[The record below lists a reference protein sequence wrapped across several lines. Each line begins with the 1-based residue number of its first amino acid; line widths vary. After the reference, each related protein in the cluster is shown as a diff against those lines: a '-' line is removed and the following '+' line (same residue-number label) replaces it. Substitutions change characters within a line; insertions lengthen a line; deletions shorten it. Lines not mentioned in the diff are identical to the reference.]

1 MRISNFNE
9 YQLCINVCV
18 FSLDWYVLP
27 YDIINYTNVHFSQII
42 SNVFVLWN
50 ILYRNCSFYGFNPIL
65 VKLIQE
71 SLNVAILHVNISF
84 TCIINVLWWKAFAC
98 DFHFRD
104 HSCFY
109 IFVFFD
115 LTTTCTFALLKGS
128 CSKIREYNKLY
139 WTHVAFA
146 FLHTLIVRSYVSIF
160 SSSFSLK

>member
-42 SNVFVLWN
+42 SNVFMLWN

-65 VKLIQE
+65 LKLIQE
-71 SLNVAILHVNISF
+71 SNNVAIFYVNISSI
-84 TCIINVLWWKAFAC
+84 CILNVLWWKGFAC
-98 DFHFRD
+98 DFHFKD

-109 IFVFFD
+109 IFIFFD

-128 CSKIREYNKLY
+128 CSKLREYNKLY
-139 WTHVAFA
+139 WTHAAFA

>member
-50 ILYRNCSFYGFNPIL
+50 ILYRNYSFYVLTLFCYNLFRNRVIAFIYIL
-65 VKLIQE
+65 KL
-71 SLNVAILHVNISF
+71 
-84 TCIINVLWWKAFAC
+84 LWWKALAY
-98 DFHFRD
+98 DSHFRD